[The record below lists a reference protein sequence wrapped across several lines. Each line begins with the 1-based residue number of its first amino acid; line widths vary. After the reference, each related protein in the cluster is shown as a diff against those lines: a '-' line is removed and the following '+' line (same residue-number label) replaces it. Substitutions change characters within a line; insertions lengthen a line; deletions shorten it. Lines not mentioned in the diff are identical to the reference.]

1 MPDWKNWCFQ
11 TVVLEMTLES
21 PLDCWEI
28 KPVDPKGNQPW
39 ALIGGLMLKL
49 KLQYFGPLM
58 WRANSLEKTLMLRKI
73 EGGRKRGQQIRWL
86 NGVTDSMD
94 MSLSKLQEIVKD
106 SEAWC
111 TAVHGVDKRCTW
123 LSSWTTTIQKQE
135 SETEALRISPKVPQL
150 VNCKVKTEIQVFL
163 QKSSVLY
170 TILLWTGKKE
180 Y

>member
-1 MPDWKNWCFQ
+1 MVEKTF
-11 TVVLEMTLES
+11 EG
-21 PLDCWEI
+21 PLDSKYI
-28 KPVDPKGNQPW
+28 KSVNPKGNRPW
-39 ALIGGLMLKL
+39 IFIGRSNVKL
-49 KLQYFGPLM
+49 KLQYFGHLM